1 MSPCTVTAL
10 CLSLP
15 DTLLQDVEM
24 SPVGLM
30 GQVPRPLDS
39 DKELLH
45 QEVIVPGNV
54 AVGGEQASMGEA
66 MIEGVQGQG
75 QMVEQ
80 CGGVMVVEAGT
91 SPSHLG
97 TLQSHLPVSVLV

>member
-1 MSPCTVTAL
+1 
-10 CLSLP
+10 
-15 DTLLQDVEM
+15 M
-24 SPVGLM
+24 SPVVLM
-30 GQVPRPLDS
+30 DQVPRPFDS
-39 DKELLH
+39 DDDLLD
-45 QEVIVPGNV
+45 QQVIV
-54 AVGGEQASMGEA
+54 AVGGEQASMDEA

-97 TLQSHLPVSVLV
+97 MLQSHLPGPVLV